1 MEDDDDDEVQLVEM
15 PVENRVDDTAEPA
28 VAAVYLSHDK
38 FLEQAIFFLNGSSE
52 VMSVRYTKPVAKGAS
67 LLLVMDGSVLESV
80 VAAEFE
86 LDVPQV
92 SADVLAVTSGRVR
105 TSFLGVLMSVSPLE
119 KVTSTKDA
127 HLTFPKSTLELRV
140 LTDDGS
146 FVMTGLTV
154 WNDDARKAQT
164 YESRVVVAGL
174 GVVPLDFNQRPGF
187 QTSGGLVKFEVK
199 TAQARELLAEHAR
212 NPVRRPTF
220 ALPPGVK
227 LAKRG

>member
-1 MEDDDDDEVQLVEM
+1 M
-15 PVENRVDDTAEPA
+15 
-28 VAAVYLSHDK
+28 
-38 FLEQAIFFLNGSSE
+38 G
-52 VMSVRYTKPVAKGAS
+52 
-67 LLLVMDGSVLESV
+67 
-80 VAAEFE
+80 
-86 LDVPQV
+86 V
-92 SADVLAVTSGRVR
+92 SA
-105 TSFLGVLMSVSPLE
+105 LE

-127 HLTFPKSTLELRV
+127 NVTFPKSTLELRV

-146 FVMTGLTV
+146 FAMTGLTV

-164 YESRVVVAGL
+164 FEGRSVVVAGL

-187 QTSGGLVKFEVK
+187 QTSGGLVKFDVK
-199 TAQARELLAEHAR
+199 TTQARELLAEHAR